1 MPRTSLP
8 FHAPD
13 VSQLA
18 RTLRGQLA
26 GRERPPGHV
35 ELLNI
40 LARSAGYRNFQHF
53 RSAAPRPAVPPP
65 APEAPAA
72 DERRA
77 ARLLRCF
84 DAEGRLARWP
94 SRRSEQVLALW
105 VLWARIPARVEF
117 TEREISARLAALNGF
132 DDHAILRREM
142 CELGLMRRTRD
153 GRVYRRIEQPMPD
166 EARALLRRLK
176 LSRARRGSD
185 VPRAEAPPELRGPAL
200 HGWSAAVGP

>member
-26 GRERPPGHV
+26 GRDGLPGHV
-35 ELLNI
+35 ELLNM

-53 RSAAPRPAVPPP
+53 RSAAPQPAVPPAAEGP
-65 APEAPAA
+65 A

-84 DAEGRLARWP
+84 DDEGRLARWP
-94 SRRSEQVLALW
+94 SKRSEQVLALW
-105 VLWARIPARVEF
+105 LLWARIPARAEF

-132 DDHAILRREM
+132 GDHAMLRRDM
-142 CELGLMRRTRD
+142 CDLGLMRRTRD
-153 GRVYRRIEQPMPD
+153 GRVYARVEQPMPA
-166 EARALLRRLK
+166 EALALQRRL
-176 LSRARRGSD
+176 RAGQAGAPGTRTLPEQRGLN
-185 VPRAEAPPELRGPAL
+185 RA
-200 HGWSAAVGP
+200 

>member
-26 GRERPPGHV
+26 VRDHLPGHV
-35 ELLNI
+35 ELLNM

-53 RSAAPRPAVPPP
+53 RSAVRPAAPP
-65 APEAPAA
+65 AAGPA

-84 DAEGRLARWP
+84 DDEGRLARWP
-94 SRRSEQVLALW
+94 SKRSEQVLALW
-105 VLWARIPARVEF
+105 VLWARIPARAEF

-132 DDHAILRREM
+132 GDHAMLRRDM
-142 CELGLMRRTRD
+142 CDLGLMHRTRD
-153 GRVYRRIEQPMPD
+153 GSVYARVEQPMPA
-166 EARALLRRLK
+166 EALALLRRLK
-176 LSRARRGSD
+176 PARSRGQADVPGTEPERRG
-185 VPRAEAPPELRGPAL
+185 LNPA
-200 HGWSAAVGP
+200 

>member
-1 MPRTSLP
+1 MSRTALP

-18 RTLRGQLA
+18 KALRSQLA
-26 GRERPPGHV
+26 GRDGLPGHV
-35 ELLNI
+35 EVLNI

-53 RSAAPRPAVPPP
+53 RSAAARPLPLP
-65 APEAPAA
+65 APEAPA

-84 DAEGRLARWP
+84 DADGRLARWP
-94 SRRSEQVLALW
+94 SKRSEQVLALW
-105 VLWARIPARVEF
+105 VLWARIPARVVF

-132 DDHAILRREM
+132 EDHALLRREM

-153 GRVYRRIEQPMPD
+153 GSAYSRVEQAMPT
-166 EARALLRRLK
+166 EARALLHRLRNRP
-176 LSRARRGSD
+176 LT
-185 VPRAEAPPELRGPAL
+185 PGP
-200 HGWSAAVGP
+200 GG